1 MKIKFQADED
11 LNQNIVN
18 AVIRISSKINFQTAF
33 SADLKGL
40 KDREV
45 LALTASQKRI
55 LVSHDHRTMPNHF
68 AEFITKNISYGV
80 LIVPKK
86 LPVIEVAENI
96 ILIWEIFTEEE
107 WINRIAFLP
116 F

>member
-18 AVIRISSKINFQTAF
+18 AVIRISSKIDFQTAF

-55 LVSHDHRTMPNHF
+55 LVSHDH
-68 AEFITKNISYGV
+68 EQC
-80 LIVPKK
+80 L
-86 LPVIEVAENI
+86 I
-96 ILIWEIFTEEE
+96 ILLNLLKIILVM
-107 WINRIAFLP
+107 AF
-116 F
+116 

>member
-1 MKIKFQADED
+1 
-11 LNQNIVN
+11 
-18 AVIRISSKINFQTAF
+18 
-33 SADLKGL
+33 
-40 KDREV
+40 
-45 LALTASQKRI
+45 
-55 LVSHDHRTMPNHF
+55 MPNHF
-68 AEFITKNISYGV
+68 AEFIKNNISYGV

>member
-18 AVIRISSKINFQTAF
+18 AVIRLEPKIDFQTAF
-33 SADLKGL
+33 NANLKGL
-40 KDREV
+40 TDAQV
-45 LALTASQKRI
+45 LALATHQKRI

-68 AEFITKNISYGV
+68 AKFITQYNSYGV

-86 LPVIEVAENI
+86 LSAIEVTENI
-96 ILIWEIFTEEE
+96 ILIWELFTDEE

-116 F
+116 L